1 MIYKVKFNIN
11 GGLKGMPY
19 LQKGDVVEVVNCK
32 GQKFKVQDVWAYEG
46 QPVYDMGFFGLV
58 RSDELERID

>member
-32 GQKFKVQDVWAYEG
+32 GQKFKVQDDWAYEG
-46 QPVYDMGFFGLV
+46 QLEYDMGFFGLV
-58 RSDELERID
+58 RSDQLERID

>member
-1 MIYKVKFNIN
+1 MAYKVKFNIN

-19 LQKGDVVEVVNCK
+19 LEKGDEIEIVNSK
-32 GQKFKVQDVWAYEG
+32 GQKFKVQDVWTYDG
-46 QPVYDMGFFGLV
+46 QPVYDLGFFGLV